1 MSNYLK
7 TTPLPYYFKGKLLQ
21 PFRKNDYT
29 KEEKLEI
36 VIKLNQEYAAGML
49 PVSKLIWIYENDCFG
64 KYTVQL
70 IIDDMLEKGIIKLN
84 PITLDKRR
92 FRLKKGF
99 FDW

>member
-21 PFRKNDYT
+21 SFRKNDYT

-36 VIKLNQEYAAGML
+36 VIKLNQEYKAGIL
-49 PVSKLIWIYENDCFG
+49 SVGKLVWIWENDRFG
-64 KYTVQL
+64 KFTCEL
-70 IIDDMLEKGIIKLN
+70 IIDDMLERGILKLN
-84 PITLDKRR
+84 PITMDKRT
-92 FRLKKGF
+92 FRKKKTI